1 MITEGGISMISKEV
15 LLLLTDQWADWEAA
29 YAIAE
34 VNSAAH
40 YSVKTISLDKE
51 PKASIGGLRT
61 EIDYSIREY
70 TNFSRLALVILPGG
84 FSWGGNRYDEIADFI
99 KQVRD
104 QHVPIAAI
112 CGATIFLGKH
122 GFLDHIKH
130 TGDSFQFFKEQ
141 NGYSGETHFLEAQVV
156 QDDNIITA
164 NETAAVDFAYEI
176 YKLLKI
182 DEPAEIEEWY
192 TNFKNGFVR

>member
-1 MITEGGISMISKEV
+1 MTSKEV

-34 VNSAAH
+34 VNSAAN
-40 YSVKTISLDKE
+40 YSVKTISFDK
-51 PKASIGGLRT
+51 KSKTSIGGLRT
-61 EIDYSIREY
+61 EIDYDIKEY

-84 FSWGGNRYDEIADFI
+84 FSWADNRYDEIAEFI

-104 QHVPIAAI
+104 RQIPIAAI
-112 CGATIFLGKH
+112 CGATIFLGQH

-141 NGYSGETHFLEAQVV
+141 GGYSGEAHFIDEQVV
-156 QDDNIITA
+156 RDDDIITA

-176 YKLLKI
+176 YKLLEI
-182 DEPAEIEEWY
+182 DDLEEIEAWY
-192 TNFKNGFVR
+192 DNFKNGFVRKKSNKK

>member
-1 MITEGGISMISKEV
+1 MTSKEV

-34 VNSAAH
+34 VNSAAN
-40 YSVKTISLDKE
+40 YSVKTISFDKE
-51 PKASIGGLRT
+51 SKTSIGGLRT
-61 EIDYSIREY
+61 EIDYDIKEY

-84 FSWGGNRYDEIADFI
+84 FSWADNRYDEIAEFI

-104 QHVPIAAI
+104 RQIPIAAI

-130 TGDSFQFFKEQ
+130 TGDNFEFFEKQ
-141 NGYSGETHFLEAQVV
+141 SGYRGETHFLDEQVV
-156 QDDNIITA
+156 RDDDVITA

-182 DEPAEIEEWY
+182 DDLEEIDAWY
-192 TNFKNGFVR
+192 DNFKNGFVRKRSNEK